1 MSNCGIAATDDVLQR
16 VVDELIVLKDGRF
29 VGDRRLFRLRKPRWD
44 FLTTAEGNFY
54 HIQHSSIRES
64 QARARES
71 PNSGADRNSNFIAEV
86 PPNYLL
92 QFTADPPE
100 NSVSVGIEFCGG
112 ENTGLLNSLQ

>member
-1 MSNCGIAATDDVLQR
+1 MSSLFSKRGVSLAIDDFSGYGNPGGTSLRPPRATFT
-16 VVDELIVLKDGRF
+16 IF
-29 VGDRRLFRLRKPRWD
+29 S
-44 FLTTAEGNFY
+44 T
-54 HIQHSSIRES
+54 SSIRES

-112 ENTGLLNSLQ
+112 ENTSLLNSLQ